1 MMFMARPP
9 YVPKDSTPALR
20 PHEAYLTIPLLFFRL
35 WTTKDF
41 LFIMGAVEHKG
52 GRSMAYRI
60 LIVDDEAAL
69 QNMVKEILTQAG

>member
-1 MMFMARPP
+1 MSPRIAPPP
-9 YVPKDSTPALR
+9 YAPMKPTLR
-20 PHEAYLTIPLLFFRL
+20 FPYFFFRL
-35 WTTKDF
+35 WTAKDF
-41 LFIMGAVEHKG
+41 LFIMGVVEHKG